1 MIPGSLSLR
10 SRQDGIAPRYSAADA
25 LVEFPWHAHAVVP
38 ESPLEPTEHGLVPTG
53 KGWFVLNARE
63 APWWAREGRGVRSE
77 FEGLE
82 GDEPDFSQL
91 GINLTLLEPGE
102 PMAMYHWEADQED
115 FLVLSGEALLIVEGQ
130 ERPLRRWDLVH
141 CPAGTNHAIVGAG
154 NGPCLVLAVGARVR
168 STGPQWG
175 AYTVDEA
182 ALRHGAGVEQETTDA
197 DQAYARFPDGE
208 PTRYRDGWLP
218 D

>member
-1 MIPGSLSLR
+1 
-10 SRQDGIAPRYSAADA
+10 
-25 LVEFPWHAHAVVP
+25 VVP
-38 ESPLEPTEHGLVPTG
+38 ESPLESREHGLVPTG
-53 KGWFVLNARE
+53 TGWFVLNARE
-63 APWWAREGRGVRSE
+63 APWWARPGRGFYCE

-91 GINLTLLEPGE
+91 GINLQLIGPGE
-102 PMAMYHWEADQED
+102 PMTMYHWEADQED
-115 FLVLSGEALLIVEGQ
+115 FLVLRGEALLIVEGE

-154 NGPCLVLAVGARVR
+154 SGPCLVLAIGAREHQGR
-168 STGPQWG
+168 PGWG

-182 ALRHGAGVEQETTDA
+182 ALRHGAGVEQETTDPK
-197 DQAYARFPDGE
+197 QAYARFGSGKV
-208 PTRYRDGWLP
+208 TRYHEDWLP

>member
-1 MIPGSLSLR
+1 
-10 SRQDGIAPRYSAADA
+10 
-25 LVEFPWHAHAVVP
+25 VVP
-38 ESPLEPTEHGLVPTG
+38 ESPLESREHGLVPTG
-53 KGWFVLNARE
+53 TGWFVLNARE
-63 APWWAREGRGVRSE
+63 APWWARTGRGFYCE

-91 GINLTLLEPGE
+91 GINLQLIGPGE
-102 PMAMYHWEADQED
+102 PMTMYHWEADQED
-115 FLVLSGEALLIVEGQ
+115 FLVLRGEALLIVEGE

-154 NGPCLVLAVGARVR
+154 SGPCLVLAVGAREHQGR
-168 STGPQWG
+168 PGWG

-182 ALRHGAGVEQETTDA
+182 ALRHGAGVEQETTDPK
-197 DQAYARFPDGE
+197 QAYARFGSGKV
-208 PTRYRDGWLP
+208 TRYHEDWLP

>member
-1 MIPGSLSLR
+1 
-10 SRQDGIAPRYSAADA
+10 
-25 LVEFPWHAHAVVP
+25 VVP
-38 ESPLEPTEHGLVPTG
+38 ESPLESRDYGLVPTG

-63 APWWAREGRGVRSE
+63 APWWARPGRGFYCE

-91 GINLTLLEPGE
+91 GINLQLIEPGE
-102 PMAMYHWEADQED
+102 PMTMYHWEADQED
-115 FLVLSGEALLIVEGQ
+115 FLVLQGEALLIVEGE

-154 NGPCLVLAVGARVR
+154 DGPCLVLAVGAREHQG
-168 STGPQWG
+168 GPGWG

-182 ALRHGAGVEQETTDA
+182 ALRHGAGVEQETTDPK
-197 DQAYARFPDGE
+197 QAYARFGSGKV
-208 PTRYRDGWLP
+208 TRYREDWLP